1 MQPPTLPDP
10 FPTREARAEAE
21 AYASWL
27 HYEHRLLSHQ
37 LWPSLGTQS
46 HRLVMQNSGSRWHF
60 DSRRGM
66 EPGATWDK
74 FPKPSTRVEQMVK
87 WIGIEVDADRDALS
101 TEAFPAIVR
110 EAPPVKR
117 NVPEELLPLVLYVE
131 RMACMAVGE
140 PDCFR
145 GSDAEARRELV
156 RMKQA
161 AVAVI
166 VTVNSLLDAKRAA

>member
-1 MQPPTLPDP
+1 MQPRSAPDP

-37 LWPSLGTQS
+37 LWPSLGTES

-60 DSRRGM
+60 DSRPGM

-74 FPKPSTRVEQMVK
+74 FPKPSTRIEQVVK

-101 TEAFPAIVR
+101 IEAFP
-110 EAPPVKR
+110 ELLGGAPRVNR
-117 NVPEELLPLVLYVE
+117 DVPKELLPLVLYVE
-131 RMACMAVGE
+131 RMACLAVGG

-161 AVAVI
+161 AAAV
-166 VTVNSLLDAKRAA
+166 VMTVNSIRHSTRAA

>member
-1 MQPPTLPDP
+1 MQPLSDPDP
-10 FPTREARAEAE
+10 FPTREARAAAE

-27 HYEHRLLSHQ
+27 HYERRLLTHQ
-37 LWPSLGTQS
+37 LWPSLGTQG
-46 HRLVMQNSGSRWHF
+46 HRLIMQNSGGRWHF
-60 DSRRGM
+60 DSRPGM
-66 EPGATWDK
+66 EPGETWDK
-74 FPKPSTRVEQMVK
+74 FSKPSARVEQMVD
-87 WIGIEVDADRDALS
+87 WIGLEVDADRDALS
-101 TEAFPAIVR
+101 TEVFPGILGGAT
-110 EAPPVKR
+110 PVKR
-117 NVPEELLPLVLYVE
+117 NVPDELLPLVLYVE

-166 VTVNSLLDAKRAA
+166 VTLNSLLDAKRAA